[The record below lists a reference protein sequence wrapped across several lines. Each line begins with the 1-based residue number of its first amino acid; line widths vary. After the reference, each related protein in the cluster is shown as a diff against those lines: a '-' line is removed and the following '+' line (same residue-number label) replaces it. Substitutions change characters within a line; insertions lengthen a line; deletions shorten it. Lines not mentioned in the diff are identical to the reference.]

1 MTVLEYF
8 DAFESYLAQLEY
20 YDESFYL
27 TKFIFG
33 LRPALLTQVFAQRL
47 VTLLEAKVLAE
58 TVELTQSMVKA
69 HQSEKKMTKA
79 AWHRGTQERRSSR
92 LF

>member
-8 DAFESYLAQLEY
+8 DEFEAYLAQIDD

-33 LRPALLTQVFAQRL
+33 LRPALLTQVFA
-47 VTLLEAKVLAE
+47 
-58 TVELTQSMVKA
+58 
-69 HQSEKKMTKA
+69 
-79 AWHRGTQERRSSR
+79 
-92 LF
+92 